1 MKKKN
6 KRLEFAVIIEARSN
20 SSRLPRKHL
29 KKVFNKTII
38 EYMIERLKNSKL
50 LEDIVVSTTVN
61 KTDDEL
67 VKLLKKNDI
76 KYFRGSEN
84 DVLFGVLETAEFYNI
99 KNIVEIPGDC
109 PLIDPYYVDLYIG
122 EFKKKKIDYLSSGLS
137 KNFPN
142 GFEVQIF
149 PTKILR
155 DVSKKTNC
163 EIDREHVSLF
173 IYNNPDLYKIHSVE
187 SPFDRKYKSIKL
199 TLDTKKDLKLITKII
214 KKLYPNNKRFGLT
227 EIINEFYC

>member
-84 DVLFGVLETAEFYNI
+84 DVLFRVLTAEFYN
-99 KNIVEIPGDC
+99 
-109 PLIDPYYVDLYIG
+109 
-122 EFKKKKIDYLSSGLS
+122 KKYCRDTWGLS
-137 KNFPN
+137 
-142 GFEVQIF
+142 
-149 PTKILR
+149 
-155 DVSKKTNC
+155 
-163 EIDREHVSLF
+163 
-173 IYNNPDLYKIHSVE
+173 
-187 SPFDRKYKSIKL
+187 
-199 TLDTKKDLKLITKII
+199 
-214 KKLYPNNKRFGLT
+214 
-227 EIINEFYC
+227 IN

>member
-84 DVLFGVLETAEFYNI
+84 DVLFRVLETAEFYNI

-122 EFKKKKIDYLSSGLS
+122 EFKKKSI
-137 KNFPN
+137 
-142 GFEVQIF
+142 IF
-149 PTKILR
+149 HQ
-155 DVSKKTNC
+155 V
-163 EIDREHVSLF
+163 
-173 IYNNPDLYKIHSVE
+173 
-187 SPFDRKYKSIKL
+187 
-199 TLDTKKDLKLITKII
+199 
-214 KKLYPNNKRFGLT
+214 
-227 EIINEFYC
+227 